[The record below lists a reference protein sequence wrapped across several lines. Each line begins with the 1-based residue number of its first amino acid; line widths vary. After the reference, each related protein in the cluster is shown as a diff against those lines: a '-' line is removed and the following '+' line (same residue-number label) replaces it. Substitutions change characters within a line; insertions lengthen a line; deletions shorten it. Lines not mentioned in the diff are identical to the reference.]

1 MGGAGERGEDVEQR
15 SCLLRTVPALFCCLA
30 LNFSF
35 SCARSSSGGKTGTPP
50 NSASILS
57 TQQANRETVAGDAR
71 CILRPDQ
78 VDNKRLL
85 PVSEWRNKL
94 AISRKPAGSGGVGS
108 RSDGRPSM
116 DAPDMAHY
124 LTRCHH
130 FLYPHAWMPQ
140 VRYRH
145 RGLRRSGPSSIP
157 SSLSPQGFS
166 RQGFGQARSSNQA
179 RSASGRLRV
188 GRLQQ
193 FALRGLKPWEA
204 ASL

>member
-1 MGGAGERGEDVEQR
+1 
-15 SCLLRTVPALFCCLA
+15 
-30 LNFSF
+30 
-35 SCARSSSGGKTGTPP
+35 
-50 NSASILS
+50 
-57 TQQANRETVAGDAR
+57 
-71 CILRPDQ
+71 
-78 VDNKRLL
+78 
-85 PVSEWRNKL
+85 
-94 AISRKPAGSGGVGS
+94 
-108 RSDGRPSM
+108 M

-124 LTRCHH
+124 LTRCQH

-166 RQGFGQARSSNQA
+166 RQGFGQTCFSNQA
-179 RSASGRLRV
+179 RPASGRLRV

-193 FALRGLKPWEA
+193 FGLRGLKPWEA